1 MESKTSFNIKVT
13 ARPVYDSKNS
23 YPLENRFVFR
33 YDITIE
39 NQSRVPIQ
47 LLRREW
53 LIYDLGFGFTEVK
66 GEGVIGLTPVILPG
80 NDFDYFSNVLLS
92 SGVGYMTGVYQFRN
106 LLTEEIFDVEIPK
119 FKLHSLVLCN

>member
-39 NQSRVPIQ
+39 NLSKIPIQ

-80 NDFDYFSNVLLS
+80 HDFDYFSNVLLS
-92 SGVGYMTGVYQFRN
+92 SGVGYMTGEYQFRN
-106 LLTEEIFDVEIPK
+106 LLTQELIHVEIPK